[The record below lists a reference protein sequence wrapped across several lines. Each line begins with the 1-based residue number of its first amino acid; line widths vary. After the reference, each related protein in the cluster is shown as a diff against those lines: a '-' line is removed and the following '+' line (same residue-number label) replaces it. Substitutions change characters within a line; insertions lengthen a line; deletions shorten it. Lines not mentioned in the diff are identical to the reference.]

1 MKSAAVC
8 PLCNSKNKKSSMS
21 VKLIDRQKDR
31 NIFYAKCNY
40 CGASV
45 ISVLDM
51 ASSGIGNAVVFLTD
65 LNPSEILNLKDE
77 KPISIED
84 IKNMKIKTN
93 IN

>member
-65 LNPSEILNLKDE
+65 LNPSEILNLKDK